1 MWEQWSIFLFDRCEN
16 VNTNAND
23 VNKKKRGDS
32 RLTVAPT
39 ARWSGTDCAAPL
51 STTVI
56 GGLALRVLQLVP
68 VPTLAIGCT
77 SSSL

>member
-32 RLTVAPT
+32 R
-39 ARWSGTDCAAPL
+39 TDGQ
-51 STTVI
+51 VE
-56 GGLALRVLQLVP
+56 RD
-68 VPTLAIGCT
+68 
-77 SSSL
+77 